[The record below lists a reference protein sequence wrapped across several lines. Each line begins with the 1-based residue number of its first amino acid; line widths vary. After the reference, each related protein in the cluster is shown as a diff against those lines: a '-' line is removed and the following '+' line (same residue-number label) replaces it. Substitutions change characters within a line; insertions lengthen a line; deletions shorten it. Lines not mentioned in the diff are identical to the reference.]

1 MKFDF
6 LKIGQY
12 HDDVYASL
20 MQEKL
25 YELEHLP
32 FFVFL
37 ISDNAFE

>member
-12 HDDVYASL
+12 HDDVSSSL
-20 MQEKL
+20 MQEKV
-25 YELEHLP
+25 YKQEHLR

-37 ISDNAFE
+37 ICNNAFE

>member
-20 MQEKL
+20 MQEKV
-25 YELEHLP
+25 YNLEHLRV
-32 FFVFL
+32 FVFL
-37 ISDNAFE
+37 ICDNAFQ